1 MGCIRF
7 LFSPFAVIFG
17 AVAMMVV
24 AVVGFAVVQSA
35 LGLEKCY
42 REDSWVLSD
51 TFAAI
56 MLGVTFLGAIIG
68 GSVSR
73 RTGGVLAV
81 LLMMAFAAAVSL
93 IPHLDSPT
101 DASKSKRFEGRPSA
115 PAKDTGLVDLMRWSE
130 HPDWMR
136 YGGALVGVTGVVF
149 GSSLAK
155 GGRKSRSSGDDE

>member
-7 LFSPFAVIFG
+7 LLSPFAVVFG
-17 AVAMMVV
+17 AVAMMLV
-24 AVVGFAVVQSA
+24 AVVGFAIAISS

-51 TFAAI
+51 TAAAI
-56 MLGVTFLGAIIG
+56 LLGVTFVGAIIG
-68 GSVSR
+68 GAVSR

-81 LLMMAFAAAVSL
+81 LLMIVFAAAVSL
-93 IPHLDSPT
+93 IPHLDSPM

-115 PAKDTGLVDLMRWSE
+115 PTKDTGLVDLLRWTE
-130 HPDWMR
+130 HADWMR

-155 GGRKSRSSGDDE
+155 GGRKQRSDGDGD

>member
-7 LFSPFAVIFG
+7 LLSPFAVIFG

-24 AVVGFAVVQSA
+24 AVVGFAVAQST

-68 GSVSR
+68 GAVSR
-73 RTGGVLAV
+73 RTGGGLAV
-81 LLMMAFAAAVSL
+81 LLMIVFAAAISL
-93 IPHLDSPT
+93 IPNLDSPT
-101 DASKSKRFEGRPSA
+101 DSSKSKRFEDRPSA
-115 PAKDTGLVDLMRWSE
+115 PSKDTGLVDLMRWTE
-130 HPDWMR
+130 NPDWMR

-155 GGRKSRSSGDDE
+155 GGRKSRASGDDE

>member
-7 LFSPFAVIFG
+7 LLSPLAVVFG
-17 AVAMMVV
+17 AVA
-24 AVVGFAVVQSA
+24 QST
-35 LGLEKCY
+35 LGLEKCF
-42 REDSWVLSD
+42 REESWVLSD

-56 MLGVTFLGAIIG
+56 MLGVTFVGAIIG
-68 GSVSR
+68 GAVSR
-73 RTGGVLAV
+73 KTGGGLAV
-81 LLMMAFAAAVSL
+81 LLMIVFAAAVSL

-115 PAKDTGLVDLMRWSE
+115 PAKDTGVVDLMRWTE

-136 YGGALVGVTGVVF
+136 YGGALVGVTGVGF

-155 GGRKSRSSGDDE
+155 GGRKSRASSDDE

>member
-17 AVAMMVV
+17 AVAMMVL
-24 AVVGFAVVQSA
+24 AVVGFAIAQST
-35 LGLEKCY
+35 LGVEKCY

-68 GSVSR
+68 GAVSR
-73 RTGGVLAV
+73 RTGGGLAV
-81 LLMMAFAAAVSL
+81 LLMILFAAAVSL
-93 IPHLDSPT
+93 IPHLDSPM

-115 PAKDTGLVDLMRWSE
+115 PSKDTGLVDLMRWTE
-130 HPDWMR
+130 NPDWMR